1 MLEVTLI
8 VPIATDGWVGQ
19 FPKFT
24 EQEIKINLLC
34 CRLISQRLISIQMP
48 SFLTFWQSQ
57 IIRLLEIVS
66 NFLIGF
72 VDVTVNAIV
81 FMIKWLYL
89 Y

>member
-1 MLEVTLI
+1 MLEVTLL

-24 EQEIKINLLC
+24 QLEIEINLLC
-34 CRLISQRLISIQMP
+34 CRLNNLQLISIQMP
-48 SFLTFWQSQ
+48 LFLTFWQSQ

>member
-24 EQEIKINLLC
+24 ELEIKINLLC
-34 CRLISQRLISIQMP
+34 CCLISQRLISIQMP
-48 SFLTFWQSQ
+48 SFRTFWQSQ

-72 VDVTVNAIV
+72 VDVSVNAIV
-81 FMIKWLYL
+81 FMIKWLHL